1 MITIAT
7 WKVRFPEYASVTD
20 DVFNL
25 FLGDAVLEIG
35 DDEARWI
42 GFYDVAISYLIAH
55 LVYLSQ
61 VTAEGDA
68 NPATPLRSTEVDD
81 VIVNYA
87 VSKRIENSFDM
98 YLATAYGQKY
108 IYYRRLAFAGPRI
121 AFS

>member
-25 FLGDAVLEIG
+25 LLGDAVLEMG
-35 DDEARWI
+35 DDETRWI
-42 GFYDVAISYLIAH
+42 GFYDGAISYLIAH
-55 LVYLSQ
+55 LVYLFQ

>member
-1 MITIAT
+1 MIAIAT

-25 FLGDAVLEIG
+25 FLGDAVLEMG
-35 DDEARWI
+35 DDEARWV

-55 LVYLSQ
+55 LVYLSR

-81 VIVNYA
+81 VIVTYA
-87 VSKRIENSFDM
+87 VSKSIENSFDM

>member
-1 MITIAT
+1 MIAIAT

-25 FLGDAVLEIG
+25 FLGDAVLEMG
-35 DDEARWI
+35 DDEARWV

>member
-25 FLGDAVLEIG
+25 FLGDAVLEMG

-42 GFYDVAISYLIAH
+42 GFYDVAISYLVAH

-81 VIVNYA
+81 VIVGYA
-87 VSKRIENSFDM
+87 VSKTIENSFDM

-108 IYYRRLAFAGPRI
+108 TYYRRLAFAGPRI

>member
-25 FLGDAVLEIG
+25 FLGDAVLEMG

-42 GFYDVAISYLIAH
+42 GFYDVAISYLVAH

-121 AFS
+121 ALS

>member
-25 FLGDAVLEIG
+25 FLGDAVLEMG

-42 GFYDVAISYLIAH
+42 GFYDVAISYLVAH

-81 VIVNYA
+81 VIVGYA
-87 VSKRIENSFDM
+87 VSKTIENSFDM

>member
-25 FLGDAVLEIG
+25 FLGDAVLEMG

>member
-1 MITIAT
+1 MINIAT

-25 FLGDAVLEIG
+25 FLGDAVLEMG

-42 GFYDVAISYLIAH
+42 GFYDVAISYLVAH

-68 NPATPLRSTEVDD
+68 NPATPLRSTDVDD
-81 VIVNYA
+81 VIVEYA
-87 VSKRIENSFDM
+87 VSKTIENSFDM

>member
-25 FLGDAVLEIG
+25 FLGDAVLEMG

-42 GFYDVAISYLIAH
+42 GFYDVAISHLIAH

-81 VIVNYA
+81 VIVTYA
-87 VSKRIENSFDM
+87 VSKTIENSFDM

>member
-25 FLGDAVLEIG
+25 FLGDAVLEMG

-42 GFYDVAISYLIAH
+42 GFYDVAISYLVAH

-81 VIVNYA
+81 VIVAYA
-87 VSKRIENSFDM
+87 VSKTIENSFDM

>member
-25 FLGDAVLEIG
+25 FLGDAVLEMG
-35 DDEARWI
+35 DDETRWI
-42 GFYDVAISYLIAH
+42 GFYDVAISYLVAH

-81 VIVNYA
+81 VIVAYA
-87 VSKRIENSFDM
+87 VSKTIENSFDM

>member
-25 FLGDAVLEIG
+25 FLGDAVLEMG

-42 GFYDVAISYLIAH
+42 GFYDVAISYLVAH

-81 VIVNYA
+81 VIVTYA
-87 VSKRIENSFDM
+87 VSKSIENSFDM

-108 IYYRRLAFAGPRI
+108 IYYRRLTFAGPRI

>member
-7 WKVRFPEYASVTD
+7 WKVRFPEYASVSD

-25 FLGDAVLEIG
+25 FLGDAVLEMG

-42 GFYDVAISYLIAH
+42 GFYDVAISYLVAH

-68 NPATPLRSTEVDD
+68 NPATPLRATNVDD
-81 VIVNYA
+81 VIVEYA
-87 VSKRIENSFDM
+87 ISKTIENNFDM

>member
-25 FLGDAVLEIG
+25 FLGDAVLEMG

-42 GFYDVAISYLIAH
+42 GFYDVAISYLVAH

-68 NPATPLRSTEVDD
+68 NPATPLRSTDVDD
-81 VIVNYA
+81 VIVEYA
-87 VSKRIENSFDM
+87 VSKTIENSFDM

-108 IYYRRLAFAGPRI
+108 TYYRRLAFAGPRI

>member
-42 GFYDVAISYLIAH
+42 GFYDAAISYLIAH

-121 AFS
+121 ALS

>member
-25 FLGDAVLEIG
+25 FLGDAVLEMG

-81 VIVNYA
+81 VIVDYA
-87 VSKRIENSFDM
+87 VSKTIENSFDM

>member
-20 DVFNL
+20 NVFNL
-25 FLGDAVLEIG
+25 FFGDAVLEMG

-42 GFYDVAISYLIAH
+42 GFYDVAISYLVAH

-81 VIVNYA
+81 VIVGYA
-87 VSKRIENSFDM
+87 VSKTIENSFDM